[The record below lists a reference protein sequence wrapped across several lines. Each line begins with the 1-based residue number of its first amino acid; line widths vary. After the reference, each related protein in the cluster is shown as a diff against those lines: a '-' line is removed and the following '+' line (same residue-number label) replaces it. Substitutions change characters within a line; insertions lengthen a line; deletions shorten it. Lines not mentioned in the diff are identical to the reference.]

1 MINDLLNAMASAI
14 KTGEPRLTEVQ
25 AARGLQTIQSGLAPM
40 GNVASAARSIGMR
53 TPAAMVSALNFRFE
67 EGRLDGRFKTTG
79 MFACYIFASGEDRES
94 MAFSIAETVAGIA
107 YMNRWNVPSTTIAPA
122 TSVSVGVLNL
132 PTLNASGL
140 FGTLVGW
147 QQSVTFGAKRTYP
160 VTEPETIVVLPE
172 DATLVGGP

>member
-67 EGRLDGRFKTTG
+67 EGRMDGRFKTTA
-79 MFACYIFASGEDRES
+79 MFACYIFASGEDREA
-94 MAFSIAETVAGIA
+94 MAFSIAETVAGIV
-107 YMNRWNVPSTTIAPA
+107 YMNRWNAASTVAPA

-160 VTEPETIVVLPE
+160 VTEPETIVVLPD
-172 DATLVGGP
+172 DATVVVGGP